1 MLVTNDYR
9 NGDMQL
15 SFERSGI
22 EDLSRHTSK
31 IDALEFVKRNPI
43 FHHLSTRRANFF
55 VGVFRVLPANAPASQ
70 VAGGASVITSR
81 ALTEDLSPHLEPWYE
96 GVLERSKGN
105 VNKAAEEDKFHDISF
120 QR

>member
-1 MLVTNDYR
+1 MLVTNDHR

-22 EDLSRHTSK
+22 EDLSRRTSK
-31 IDALEFVKRNPI
+31 IDALLFVKRCPI
-43 FHHLSTRRANFF
+43 SHQLSTRAKF
-55 VGVFRVLPANAPASQ
+55 VAVLRVLLANAPASQ

-81 ALTEDLSPHLEPWYE
+81 ALTEELSPHLEPWYQ
-96 GVLERSKGN
+96 GVLERSEGN
-105 VNKAAEEDKFHDISF
+105 VNTAVEEDKFHDISF